1 MKGGNNLDNPIK
13 EYIKRNYIPIFI
25 IKKKIKELDDEY
37 EEVMK
42 KLKIKKRES
51 LALRLKEIVGAKEV
65 LLEILENN
73 LLEGEQ

>member
-25 IKKKIKELDDEY
+25 IKKKLKELDDEY

-42 KLKIKKRES
+42 KLKIEKRES
-51 LALRLKEIVGAKEV
+51 LDLRLKEIVGAKEV
-65 LLEILENN
+65 LIEILENN
-73 LLEGEQ
+73 LLEGE